1 MITYFGKPQ
10 CILHSKSHNDHLLYL
25 CNAYFLYRNVP
36 ASNSVVMQFVVDN
49 SNWDFSSVQVLE
61 HIVLTASLQV
71 QGYSQEYDFQDFLLF
86 SSSVGNDTELL
97 MEWLSHPHPRRG
109 DIKIELTSPQGTKST
124 LLPYRDYDF
133 VNAEGYKSW
142 PFMSVHYWGENPGGT
157 WTLRIHFRS
166 SAGSLKVSNVGL
178 TLYGTAIVS
187 ESVRSI
193 PIHCDDDCARGC
205 SGEGPGNCDT
215 CRNLRVASTLQ
226 CVDECPRGYWQYH
239 SYCLCN
245 TSSCNTSLFA
255 DDSTVTQQNDVQSSA
270 DHLSLQWILVIV
282 TLSSCVIFSLVFL
295 LLTILCI
302 IHRTHKRHRRTD
314 LSYTFVHLQENIYN
328 SALT

>member
-1 MITYFGKPQ
+1 
-10 CILHSKSHNDHLLYL
+10 
-25 CNAYFLYRNVP
+25 
-36 ASNSVVMQFVVDN
+36 MQFVVDN

-71 QGYSQEYDFQDFLLF
+71 QGYSQEYDFQDYFLF
-86 SSSVGNDTELL
+86 SSSVGNNTELL
-97 MEWLSHPHPRRG
+97 MEWLSDPHPRRG
-109 DIKIELTSPQGTKST
+109 DIKIKLTSPQGTKST

-133 VNAEGYKSW
+133 VNADGYKSW

-193 PIHCDDDCARGC
+193 PTHCDADCARGC
-205 SGEGPGNCDT
+205 SGEGPEKCDT

-226 CVDECPRGYWQYH
+226 CVDECPQGHWQYR

-245 TSSCNTSLFA
+245 TSSCGTSSSTA
-255 DDSTVTQQNDVQSSA
+255 DSTETQQNDAQSSA
-270 DHLSLQWILVIV
+270 DHLSLKWILVIV
-282 TLSSCVIFSLVFL
+282 ALSSCVIFSLVFL
-295 LLTILCI
+295 LLTIICI
-302 IHRTHKRHRRTD
+302 VHRAHKRHRRTN
-314 LSYTFVHLQENIYN
+314 LSHNYTFVRLQENIY
-328 SALT
+328 SST

>member
-1 MITYFGKPQ
+1 
-10 CILHSKSHNDHLLYL
+10 
-25 CNAYFLYRNVP
+25 
-36 ASNSVVMQFVVDN
+36 MQFVDN

-166 SAGSLKVSNVGL
+166 SAGNLKVSNVRL
-178 TLYGTAIVS
+178 TLYMGL
-187 ESVRSI
+187 
-193 PIHCDDDCARGC
+193 PLF
-205 SGEGPGNCDT
+205 P
-215 CRNLRVASTLQ
+215 
-226 CVDECPRGYWQYH
+226 
-239 SYCLCN
+239 
-245 TSSCNTSLFA
+245 SLFA
-255 DDSTVTQQNDVQSSA
+255 VFPYTVMMTVLEAAQEKGQGIATPAEISGWLLHCNVWMNVPEATGSIIRTVSATQVAVTHHCLLMTQLRLNKMMHKAVQTPSVFNGFW
-270 DHLSLQWILVIV
+270 SL
-282 TLSSCVIFSLVFL
+282 
-295 LLTILCI
+295 
-302 IHRTHKRHRRTD
+302 
-314 LSYTFVHLQENIYN
+314 
-328 SALT
+328 